1 MPKGRSQQP
10 RTAQEAASRGIPHP
24 DNRPRSPKT
33 QRGKGRQSSSP
44 GSPYQSYGSPPPA
57 VECAVGADQAFT
69 LYIGYVHGHIP
80 AKMIFSVFRK
90 LGLGK
95 LLQGD
100 EAIEMIH
107 RSGRDGKRDYQSVK
121 IHFQHPFLRGRDGQ
135 KNADMLNHIATLTDG
150 VTTSTKQNFQLEYQ
164 GARTNSRTGKDEP
177 ARYWE
182 VRYWSEANPA
192 GSKAVKSRPA
202 VTLVHKA
209 TRRPAA
215 KSEGGWSIPKTA
227 SRMPETPE
235 VLASNRAPPA
245 PGGAFSALAD
255 PNSPPQSPTYSPH
268 SPTGTPP
275 SSPPPVARQDGV
287 VHDDAEVGEVLEAIA
302 QQHDAGLT
310 EAPVLNADGTFSS
323 ANPVDA
329 EMQAAGDLLAAE
341 EQIAN
346 EGVGNIPGSA
356 LDPCDLLNV
365 GMAHPY
371 DPANGTTTDVDPE
384 TGEAVAVGVN

>member
-10 RTAQEAASRGIPHP
+10 RTAAEAASRGIPHR
-24 DNRPRSPKT
+24 DNRPRSPRSPPAR
-33 QRGKGRQSSSP
+33 RGHQSSSP
-44 GSPYQSYGSPPPA
+44 GSPYQGSGSPAPA
-57 VECAVGADQAFT
+57 VECAIGSDQAFT

-80 AKMIFSVFRK
+80 SKMVFSVFRK

-100 EAIEMIH
+100 AAIEMIP
-107 RSGRDGKRDYQSVK
+107 RSGRDGKRDYQSAK

-150 VTTSTKQNFQLEYQ
+150 ATTSTKQNFQLEYQ
-164 GARTNSRTGKDEP
+164 GARTNARTGRDEP

-182 VRYWSEANPA
+182 VRYWSEAAPA
-192 GSKAVKSRPA
+192 APKTGKSRPA

-209 TRRPAA
+209 TRRPGA
-215 KSEGGWSIPKTA
+215 KSEGGWSTPKTA

-255 PNSPPQSPTYSPH
+255 PNSPPQSPTYSPQ
-268 SPTGTPP
+268 SPT
-275 SSPPPVARQDGV
+275 VA
-287 VHDDAEVGEVLEAIA
+287 HDDLEVGAVLAAIDMV
-302 QQHDAGLT
+302 HDAGLT
-310 EAPVLNADGTFSS
+310 KAPEFNADGTLSS
-323 ANPVDA
+323 ADPVDA
-329 EMQAAGDLLAAE
+329 AIQAEGELLAAE

-365 GMAHPY
+365 GMVHPY

>member
-1 MPKGRSQQP
+1 MPKGRSQKP
-10 RTAQEAASRGIPHP
+10 RTAAQAASRGIPHP
-24 DNRPRSPKT
+24 DNRPRSPRDKRT
-33 QRGKGRQSSSP
+33 KGRQSSSP

-80 AKMIFSVFRK
+80 AKMVFSVFRK

-95 LLQGD
+95 LVQGD

-135 KNADMLNHIATLTDG
+135 RNADMLNHIASPTDEA
-150 VTTSTKQNFQLEYQ
+150 VSRHFQLEYQ
-164 GARTNSRTGKDEP
+164 GARTNARTGRDEP

-192 GSKAVKSRPA
+192 GSKAGHSRPA

-215 KSEGGWSIPKTA
+215 KSDGGWSTPKQA
-227 SRMPETPE
+227 SRMPKTPE

-255 PNSPPQSPTYSPH
+255 PNSPPQSPTYSPQ
-268 SPTGTPP
+268 
-275 SSPPPVARQDGV
+275 SPPPVARQDGV
-287 VHDDAEVGEVLEAIA
+287 VHDDAEVGEVLEAIGVV
-302 QQHDAGLT
+302 HDAGLAKPP
-310 EAPVLNADGTFSS
+310 EFNEDGTLSS

-329 EMQAAGDLLAAE
+329 EIQAAGDLLTAE

-356 LDPCDLLNV
+356 PDPCDLLNV
-365 GMAHPY
+365 SMAHPY
-371 DPANGTTTDVDPE
+371 DPANGTTTEVDPE

>member
-1 MPKGRSQQP
+1 MPRGRTMQP
-10 RTAQEAASRGIPHP
+10 RSAAEAASRGIPHP
-24 DNRPRSPKT
+24 DNRPRSP
-33 QRGKGRQSSSP
+33 QARQARQSASP
-44 GSPYQSYGSPPPA
+44 GSPYQSYTEQPS
-57 VECAVGADQAFT
+57 VECAVGADEAFT
-69 LYIGYVHGHIP
+69 LYIGYMHGHIP
-80 AKMIFSVFRK
+80 AKMVFSVFRK

-107 RSGRDGKRDYQSVK
+107 RDGRDGKRDYQSVK

-135 KNADMLNHIATLTDG
+135 KNADMLNHIATLIDG
-150 VTTSTKQNFQLEYQ
+150 AATSSKENFQLEYQ
-164 GARTNSRTGKDEP
+164 GARTNSRSGRDEP

-182 VRYWSEANPA
+182 VRYWSDAAPA
-192 GSKAVKSRPA
+192 GAKAGNSRPA

-215 KSEGGWSIPKTA
+215 PGPDGWITQKKGG
-227 SRMPETPE
+227 RMPPTPK
-235 VLASNRAPPA
+235 VLASNRPSTA

-255 PNSPPQSPTYSPH
+255 PNSQQ
-268 SPTGTPP
+268 
-275 SSPPPVARQDGV
+275 SPPPAARQDAV
-287 VHDDAEVGEVLEAIA
+287 VHDDLEVGEVLSAIDMI
-302 QQHDAGLT
+302 HTTGLT
-310 EAPVLNADGTFSS
+310 EAPVINADGTFSS
-323 ANPVDA
+323 SNPVDA

-356 LDPCDLLNV
+356 MDPCDLLNV

-371 DPANGTTTDVDPE
+371 DMANGTTTDVDPE
-384 TGEAVAVGVN
+384 TGEVLAVGVN